1 MVRGWSS
8 LQAIRLVD
16 TRDMPREEWL
26 KRRQRGIGGSD
37 IAACAGMHPWR
48 TPLDVWLDKTGKFES
63 KPETEAMMFG
73 RKLEGFVAQEFA
85 ERHPEWRVEE
95 VDAILGHPK
104 YPWALANI
112 DRLLIGPDGE
122 EAVLEVKTTNSFRQ
136 DEFQEHKLPD
146 YITLQLMWYLGIC
159 GLKRGFVAVLIG
171 GQAYREYE
179 VEFDRDLFGMLLD
192 IAEGFWALVEN
203 ETPPAPDGSEASTEL
218 LNRMYPEGKGTAI
231 DLPPESADLVE
242 QYCQARAEEKVAG
255 LRKTEAENRLKA
267 MLGENERGYAGFQEI
282 QWKTVRSQRLDTKAL
297 RAEEPDIYERFLK
310 ESSYRRFSIPREES
324 EAV

>member
-1 MVRGWSS
+1 MQAVR
-8 LQAIRLVD
+8 LID
-16 TRDMPREEWL
+16 TANMPREEWL
-26 KRRQRGIGGSD
+26 KCRQRGIGGSD

-48 TPLDVWLDKTGKFES
+48 TSLDVYLDKTGKIEA

-73 RKLEGFVAQEFA
+73 RKLEGFVADEFA
-85 ERHPEWRVEE
+85 ERHPEWRVER

-122 EAVLEVKTTNSFRQ
+122 EAVLEIKTTSSFRQ

-146 YITLQLMWYLGIC
+146 YITLQLMWYLGIT
-159 GLKRGFVAVLIG
+159 GIKRGFVAVLIG

-179 VEFDRDLFGMLLD
+179 VRYDQELFGMLLE
-192 IAEGFWALVEN
+192 IAEGFWTLVEN
-203 ETPPAPDGSEASTEL
+203 ETPPAPDGSEASAEL
-218 LNRMYPEGKGTAI
+218 LNRMYPEGTDTSI
-231 DLPPESADLVE
+231 DLPPESMGLVE
-242 QYCQARAEEKVAG
+242 QYAKAKDEEKSAG

-297 RAEEPDIYERFLK
+297 RSEEPEIYGRFLK
-310 ESSYRRFSIPREES
+310 ESVFRRFSIPREES